1 MSDIFTPPFSSISQS
16 FYRCL
21 FEQLNNEQKL
31 LALTLQSISLL
42 YNLNSTL
49 NPQEAHLKNDLTKS
63 LFLQDELVTQTI
75 MNNSEDTIYF
85 KNLDSQFILNSKAHA
100 YQFHEK
106 DVSDMVGKDDF
117 DYFPPEFAQAALDDE
132 RTIIQTGRP
141 ILGRIERWNKP
152 DGDVVWFQAY
162 KYPLY
167 DKEGNIIGTWGTSRN
182 ITPLKRAEEEL
193 QRLNR
198 ELQEANQR
206 LEILSTRDSLSGLY
220 NHRHFFDSLN
230 VQKNIE
236 LRQKDH
242 GLESEFSILI
252 LDIDHFKKVN
262 DKYGHLGGD
271 KLLKRVS
278 EIFKINS
285 REIDTIAR
293 WGGEEFAIIFP
304 DTNNQDALKYAERLR
319 NTIEKSEKC
328 YGVTVCIGVATTD
341 KPIAIDLLF
350 AEADKALFQAKSVRN
365 KVVGANFTLCEFSIN

>member
-85 KNLDSQFILNSKAHA
+85 KNLDSKFILNSKAHA
-100 YQFHEK
+100 NQFHEK
-106 DVSDMVGKDDF
+106 DVSDMIGKDDF

-242 GLESEFSILI
+242 GLESEFSILL
-252 LDIDHFKKVN
+252 LDIDHFKTIN
-262 DKYGHLGGD
+262 DTYGHLIGDYVIKNLSELFTKSTRLIDSCYRIGGD
-271 KLLKRVS
+271 
-278 EIFKINS
+278 
-285 REIDTIAR
+285 
-293 WGGEEFAIIFP
+293 EFAIILINTDLKAAHNVGEKLRKIVEDYSFEINEQIIKITLSIGCASSHETETMKELVTLA
-304 DTNNQDALKYAERLR
+304 DSRLYYSKEHGRNQ
-319 NTIEKSEKC
+319 
-328 YGVTVCIGVATTD
+328 
-341 KPIAIDLLF
+341 
-350 AEADKALFQAKSVRN
+350 
-365 KVVGANFTLCEFSIN
+365 IN